1 MYYDKD
7 ISGTR
12 IKTLRVAANMSQ
24 NDLAIKA
31 GITQSAVSQYE
42 SNQYRLYPDVAIR
55 LAVALDTT
63 PAYLMALDTV
73 TPEPA

>member
-1 MYYDKD
+1 MHYDKE

-12 IKTLRVAANMSQ
+12 IKELRIAAGMSQ
-24 NDLAIKA
+24 NDLAAKA

-55 LAVALDTT
+55 LAAALNTT